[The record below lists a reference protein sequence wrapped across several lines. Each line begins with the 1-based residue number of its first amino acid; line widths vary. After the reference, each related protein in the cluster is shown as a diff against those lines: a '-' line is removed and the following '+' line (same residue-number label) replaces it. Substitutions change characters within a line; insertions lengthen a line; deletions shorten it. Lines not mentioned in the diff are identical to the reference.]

1 MTEGPPAPVG
11 ADFDWCHDVVQEV
24 SRTFAITIAEL
35 EDPLSREICVGYL
48 LCRVADTIEDAE
60 HIPPAAQTSLLESYR
75 RTLDPDGAC
84 DPDGFLGEVS
94 PWVPAAPSP
103 PWRVVE
109 GTGRVVR
116 AFRALSEES
125 RRDIRPHVVEMIDGM
140 ALFIE
145 RYAEAG
151 GLRIRTMAELEEYC
165 WYAAGTVG
173 HLVTGLIARDEP
185 EVRRETL
192 YDTAASFGLL
202 LQLVNVAKD
211 VATDYETENNVYVPA
226 DLLAEHGL
234 SSADIGTVD
243 GERFAPVVT
252 ELVSRADGY
261 AAPARRWLDTMP
273 IVRGNSLSAWAIP
286 YLLAIGTLRELRSR
300 PADVITDGDVKVG
313 RSEVLGLV
321 DAFAG
326 DGTPPLN
333 DLQRRMRTG
342 AFARSDST
350 SR

>member
-140 ALFIE
+140 ALFID

-173 HLVTGLIARDEP
+173 TLVTGLVSHEATEEQTEQMEANAR
-185 EVRRETL
+185 
-192 YDTAASFGLL
+192 AFALL

-211 VATDYETENNVYVPA
+211 VAVDYEDENNVYVPSEI
-226 DLLAEHGL
+226 LERHGL
-234 SSADIGTVD
+234 HHDDMADETQHEAFV
-243 GERFAPVVT
+243 PVVEAVVTRAKRYT
-252 ELVSRADGY
+252 ED
-261 AAPARRWLDTMP
+261 ARTWLEMMP
-273 IVRGNSLSAWAIP
+273 DSRGNVLSAWAIP
-286 YLLAIGTLRELRSR
+286 YLLAVATMRELQSR
-300 PADVITDGDVKVG
+300 PEDVILEGDVKVS
-313 RSEVLGLV
+313 RTEVHALV
-321 DAFAG
+321 EAFAG
-326 DGTPPLN
+326 EETPSL
-333 DLQRRMRTG
+333 DALEAEIERDVLGQ
-342 AFARSDST
+342 
-350 SR
+350 